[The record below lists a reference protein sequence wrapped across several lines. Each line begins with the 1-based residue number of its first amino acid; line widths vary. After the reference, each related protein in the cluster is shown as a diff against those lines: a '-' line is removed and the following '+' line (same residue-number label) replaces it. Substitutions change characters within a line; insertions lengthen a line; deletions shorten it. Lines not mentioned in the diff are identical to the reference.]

1 VWGGCTYAHGDERH
15 LIRLYLPSP
24 LRGCPY
30 WEPGYFEE
38 EIGRDCPQCKTGRL
52 VIRHLSRERNVVSL
66 VACSRYPDCRFAS
79 RFLPLTQ
86 HCRYCDVPLV
96 LHAGDIMTCVC
107 PKCKRTATVPLL
119 LRSWPQLILQNG
131 LCSHG
136 LPAASCR
143 LCEQSRRE
151 RRNVILLEVP
161 QAVALFRALPR
172 PAPQIGA
179 PKVEVYDDDDYL
191 QFAGGTEDD
200 WISDDEA
207 DELALIMDE
216 LDDFS
221 ESMARSSDSGWF
233 YSD

>member
-1 VWGGCTYAHGDERH
+1 
-15 LIRLYLPSP
+15 
-24 LRGCPY
+24 
-30 WEPGYFEE
+30 
-38 EIGRDCPQCKTGRL
+38 
-52 VIRHLSRERNVVSL
+52 
-66 VACSRYPDCRFAS
+66 
-79 RFLPLTQ
+79 
-86 HCRYCDVPLV
+86 
-96 LHAGDIMTCVC
+96 
-107 PKCKRTATVPLL
+107 
-119 LRSWPQLILQNG
+119 
-131 LCSHG
+131 
-136 LPAASCR
+136 
-143 LCEQSRRE
+143 
-151 RRNVILLEVP
+151 VILLEVP